1 MNIESSQS
9 IRQLTPFSESRYAET
24 FNLLVRVSREYEP
37 MKRALVRVINECCPE
52 SFSLLDIGAGRG
64 IFISDVLS
72 EADRRPD
79 RYGAYEPNAEHFQ
92 TLQATAEGLSDHPI
106 LHFEPFTLKTEL
118 KPEWNMILM
127 SHSLYWMQP
136 MGKYVKAA
144 LAGLKPG
151 GVLVIFLQPPAG
163 FYLLQNDFIE
173 LMTTRENGLNTHV
186 STLELM
192 PDLHELNIHA
202 VEELLPGYLDFSELW
217 KDDQALLDMG
227 CFILGGELS
236 GLSDSVQKSVLQH
249 IRAST
254 LQLDQLKL
262 FNQPTSMVL
271 VPYQE

>member
-1 MNIESSQS
+1 MNPEFGQS
-9 IRQLTPFSESRYAET
+9 VIQPAPFSEARYAET

-37 MKRALVRVINECCPE
+37 MKRALVRVINERCPE

-72 EADRRPD
+72 ETGLRPD

-92 TLQATAEGLSDHPI
+92 ALQTKVEGLSGRQ
-106 LHFEPFTLKTEL
+106 LLRLEPFTLKTEL
-118 KPEWNMILM
+118 KPEWNIILM

-136 MGKYVKAA
+136 LGEHVKAA

-173 LMTTRENGLNTHV
+173 LMAPRENGLNTHV

-192 PDLHELNIHA
+192 SDLRELNINA

-217 KDDQALLDMG
+217 GEDQALLDMG
-227 CFILGGELS
+227 CFIFGGELR
-236 GLSDSVQKSVLQH
+236 GLSDSVQKRVLQH
-249 IRAST
+249 IRANT
-254 LQLDQLKL
+254 LQLGQLKL
-262 FNQPTSMVL
+262 FNQPTGMVL
-271 VPYQE
+271 VSHQ